1 MGFASFPEIYPRKKK
16 KKKKQVNMPHLFWA
30 EVKLLRFKMALKWFY
45 ETTATGN
52 LSLALSDIEL

>member
-1 MGFASFPEIYPRKKK
+1 
-16 KKKKQVNMPHLFWA
+16 MPHLFWA